1 MGATGAR
8 APGGVAG
15 QLKPLSVS
23 SDEVHPLRS
32 IRGSVSQALAGPNE
46 VFNAIMRIFVTTEAF
61 FKKVRTYTDLSDE
74 AERAW
79 ASLLRP
85 KRYRREE
92 SFVVAG
98 DVPTKFAFVVEGL
111 FFQHYVGPEG
121 DMVIKYFFPE
131 NRIAASVSA
140 TLLGQP
146 SLFTITAIEDST
158 VLEYEFAAFKA
169 LVAAFPEIAAFYI
182 RYMER
187 HWIIEK
193 EPGEIAFRHD
203 DAMKRYRDFIS
214 REPLLHKRLKQH
226 HIAAWL
232 GITPESL
239 SRIRKAIAL
248 GVG

>member
-1 MGATGAR
+1 MTT
-8 APGGVAG
+8 
-15 QLKPLSVS
+15 
-23 SDEVHPLRS
+23 D
-32 IRGSVSQALAGPNE
+32 AL
-46 VFNAIMRIFVTTEAF
+46 
-61 FKKVRTYTDLSDE
+61 FKKVRTYTKLSKK
-74 AERAW
+74 AEQAW
-79 ASLLRP
+79 TSLLRP
-85 KRYRREE
+85 RHYRKDE
-92 SFVVAG
+92 SFILSG
-98 DVPTKFAFVVEGL
+98 TVPTTFAFVVEGL
-111 FFQHYVGPEG
+111 FSQHYVGPEG
-121 DMVIKYFFPE
+121 NMTIKYFFPE

-158 VLEYEFAAFKA
+158 VLEYEFAAFRA
-169 LVAAFPEIAAFYI
+169 LVTEFPDIADFYI

-187 HWIIEK
+187 HWIVEK
-193 EPGEIAFRHD
+193 EPDEISFRHN

-214 REPLLHKRLKQH
+214 REPLLHRRLKQH

>member
-1 MGATGAR
+1 M
-8 APGGVAG
+8 
-15 QLKPLSVS
+15 
-23 SDEVHPLRS
+23 
-32 IRGSVSQALAGPNE
+32 N
-46 VFNAIMRIFVTTEAF
+46 TEAF
-61 FKKVRTYTDLSDE
+61 FKQIRTYTSLSKR
-74 AERAW
+74 AEQAW

-85 KRYRREE
+85 RQYCKEE
-92 SFVVAG
+92 AFILAG
-98 DVPTKFAFVVEGL
+98 TVPTTFAFVVEGL
-111 FFQHYVGPEG
+111 FSQHYVGPDG

-146 SLFTITAIEDST
+146 SLFTISAIEDSA
-158 VLEYEFAAFKA
+158 VLEYEFAAFRA
-169 LVAAFPEIAAFYI
+169 LVTEFPDIAAFYI
-182 RYMER
+182 AYMER

-203 DAMKRYRDFIS
+203 DAMKRYRDFIR

-226 HIAAWL
+226 HVAAWL

-239 SRIRKAIAL
+239 SRLRKAIAL